1 MSATF
6 ATNTANFTCFENSQI
21 YPVIAEDQGIEL
33 KPIVSSADLFQK
45 AVRVIQL
52 ELETLEQP
60 NLTNQMKLM
69 RVTTVTILSLVAL
82 VAPGLTRNANAA
94 FDSKPLVQEQY
105 RRDFTAPADPG
116 ASASPEANSQQDMFN
131 KPFYAGEQKPV
142 RREKTISLGADGPE
156 VAAIQQRLQVHGFE
170 IGTIDGSYGSRTKS
184 AVSGFQQSKRLN
196 SDGIVDKETWT
207 ALAADPAQ
215 APEALQNN
223 APIPGNA
230 PTAITTLTKGA
241 SGSKVKTLQVRLE
254 VKGYDPGPIDGIF
267 GARTA
272 AAVKDFQEYKGLN
285 ADGAVDEITWKAL
298 GKN

>member
-1 MSATF
+1 
-6 ATNTANFTCFENSQI
+6 
-21 YPVIAEDQGIEL
+21 
-33 KPIVSSADLFQK
+33 
-45 AVRVIQL
+45 
-52 ELETLEQP
+52 
-60 NLTNQMKLM
+60 MKFM

-94 FDSKPLVQEQY
+94 FDSKSFVQEQY

-142 RREKTISLGADGPE
+142 RKEKTISLGSDGPE

-184 AVSGFQQSKRLN
+184 AVSNFQQSKRLN

-207 ALAADPAQ
+207 ALAADPASVPETLQ
-215 APEALQNN
+215 GNAPIQNN
-223 APIPGNA
+223 AP
-230 PTAITTLTKGA
+230 TTLTTLTKGA
-241 SGSKVKTLQVRLE
+241 SGSKVKTLQVRLD

-272 AAVKDFQEYKGLN
+272 AAVKNFQEYKGLK